1 MIRTLERCGM
11 TGNAQLRILNRL
23 LQPLF
28 SNYSS
33 TPVLWPTQQI
43 SGQAQHGGVSSFGY
57 SGTIAHAVLSWRCAD
72 QTSASGRGGSDDAR
86 DDADA
91 LPRTC
96 ISAVVRP
103 ASVVYRRR
111 AFPWCAPP
119 PHPFAQRRMASAT
132 QGDNDPT
139 AAQVAIRF
147 VSPVLGALGALIEG
161 HVVDGRT
168 IFPGAGYL
176 EMARAARCALDVTPH
191 SARALMHS
199 VYFVQPLAVEDA
211 PLFVECAIMCDGRF
225 EMRSRAGDGGT
236 DDPWSDIPVTGT
248 RAMSGAGG
256 DAARWED
263 PLTSTLHCSG
273 SLARMP
279 ADGWARIEHAGLR
292 GAACAR
298 AAKIDTLYDGFG
310 AVGLQYGPA
319 YRTLVQAWHGEHG
332 TAIGRLREG
341 CSVSGCAD
349 GSCNGSVGGRRVSGP
364 PATARA
370 MVHPADLDD
379 ALCLCA
385 LFEAPGRGQG
395 ECDVAQLPFAVDSA
409 LLDASTE
416 RRCHWAVSASLPSV
430 RAHPFSPI
438 PGGPFMP
445 SPSCQ
450 LTRASPTLPTHC
462 RLPALSRTSA
472 AHICLSISLADALS
486 FACFASRPS
495 PIPRDT
501 HMYRSCSHSRRW
513 LIAPLLHRRR
523 RRRHR
528 CSLAQLEESHTR
540 S

>member
-57 SGTIAHAVLSWRCAD
+57 SGTIAHAVLSWQRAD

-298 AAKIDTLYDGFG
+298 A
-310 AVGLQYGPA
+310 
-319 YRTLVQAWHGEHG
+319 R
-332 TAIGRLREG
+332 
-341 CSVSGCAD
+341 SG
-349 GSCNGSVGGRRVSGP
+349 
-364 PATARA
+364 
-370 MVHPADLDD
+370 
-379 ALCLCA
+379 
-385 LFEAPGRGQG
+385 
-395 ECDVAQLPFAVDSA
+395 
-409 LLDASTE
+409 
-416 RRCHWAVSASLPSV
+416 
-430 RAHPFSPI
+430 
-438 PGGPFMP
+438 
-445 SPSCQ
+445 
-450 LTRASPTLPTHC
+450 
-462 RLPALSRTSA
+462 
-472 AHICLSISLADALS
+472 
-486 FACFASRPS
+486 SRP
-495 PIPRDT
+495 
-501 HMYRSCSHSRRW
+501 
-513 LIAPLLHRRR
+513 A
-523 RRRHR
+523 
-528 CSLAQLEESHTR
+528 
-540 S
+540 